1 VKINPRVQ
9 KDALLL
15 LGAAVAGPALVV
27 AGWKYPG
34 TPMSRGFLVLTGLGM
49 SLFSYRY
56 FSEDVRGYLV
66 EGK

>member
-1 VKINPRVQ
+1 MKINPRVQ
-9 KDALLL
+9 KNAWLL

-34 TPMSRGFLVLTGLGM
+34 TPITRGFLIATGVGM
-49 SLFSYRY
+49 SVVTYNY
-56 FSEDVRGYLV
+56 FNADVRGYLT